1 MENLNNLITNILR
14 MFLKLES
21 YISGALSEEKEIRK
35 NGKNKSNQDNE
46 IHILII
52 YVTQKLLEIVMYEG
66 KKPEQIIE
74 EIKKDLKYVY
84 QDSETKRVALNILA
98 VAKRNIDSLFSPEY
112 VITEKMFRII
122 CWYVFKQRIE
132 TGDSFEEIL
141 EKAKVNITKARISEE
156 EQEIVIKYIG
166 LACGK
171 VERILDAKTENER
184 ELLRKEMNFLVKFI
198 AIQKDQSLM
207 KTKDELV
214 NKIVESNL
222 EIRKISILREALS

>member
-1 MENLNNLITNILR
+1 MENPNNLITYILR

-21 YISGALSEEKEIRK
+21 YISGALIEEKEIRK

-52 YVTQKLLEIVMYEG
+52 YVTQKILEIVMSEG
-66 KKPEQIIE
+66 KKTEKIIE

-171 VERILDAKTENER
+171 LERILDAKTENER

-198 AIQKDQSLM
+198 AIQKNQSLM

>member
-1 MENLNNLITNILR
+1 MEKPRSSVDILR

-21 YISGALSEEKEIRK
+21 YIDSALIEEKEIRK

-52 YVTQKLLEIVMYEG
+52 YVTQKLLEIVMFEG

-74 EIKKDLKYVY
+74 EIKKNLKYVY

-112 VITEKMFRII
+112 VISEKMFRII
-122 CWYVFKQRIE
+122 CWYVFKQKIE
-132 TGDSFEEIL
+132 TKDSFEKIL

-171 VERILDAKTENER
+171 VERILEAKTESER
-184 ELLRKEMNFLVKFI
+184 EILRKEMNFLVKFI

>member
-1 MENLNNLITNILR
+1 MENLNNLITYILR

-21 YISGALSEEKEIRK
+21 YISGALIEEKEIRK

-52 YVTQKLLEIVMYEG
+52 YVTQKILEIVMSEG
-66 KKPEQIIE
+66 KKTEKIIE

-132 TGDSFEEIL
+132 TGDSFEKIL

-222 EIRKISILREALS
+222 EIRKISILREALA